1 MNDFEK
7 PQETQ
12 ETTNL
17 TDVSETASGNEG
29 YTFNLADKNNDQQL
43 TQKEAKVLPEIDTQ
57 KEFKLAD
64 ENKNNL
70 ISFNEY
76 MNTLPEKEQSKIN
89 NTPVN
94 NIPVNNAPVDNTPVD
109 NTPVDNAPV
118 DNAPVNEEVK
128 NRINS
133 AISSHNIDEIAN
145 VLNEVGDTDET
156 VLNDTYRQLSK
167 WNFEDLYELSKKS
180 NNIKW
185 KNIANAIAVDT
196 SDKDEQK
203 KKSREWDDF
212 VSSVDSTYK
221 KMKGNWKD
229 YVSKVDS
236 TSKVLND
243 LSDKR
248 ISKEEVEQILYR
260 DYVKKAKGYTEK
272 KKTKDDTTENKP
284 IQITEKTNVRERII
298 EEASRHIMEHG
309 KSLPKE
315 LKKSVQ
321 EISAEFIPFKF
332 EHENK
337 AKNNSEFAKSV
348 PNIENEEGL
357 GTDLGQAG
365 GSSSIPNGNVMQSG
379 FGGDSGSVGSEK
391 TSRTSQQP
399 LSSTPGGMSLPD
411 LPEPKFSFGGGFD
424 GIGNF
429 SNKKRPINIKMPKG
443 KKTKKAMEFPDL
455 SPDVEQH
462 NEMEGIPNVAKL
474 ARPIIKNGLYQNKED
489 KVDSDIYSRII
500 KDIIDEYKD
509 WENVDNVYL
518 REIPQLDITLY
529 YDGVSQPK
537 IKAQGMGG
545 KQNISTLLRSSGGRE
560 ILENLYTYIEEDK

>member
-1 MNDFEK
+1 MNDFEQLSDFEK

-17 TDVSETASGNEG
+17 TDVSETVSGNEG
-29 YTFNLADKNNDQQL
+29 YTFNIADKNNDQQL

-64 ENKNNL
+64 ENKDKL
-70 ISFNEY
+70 VSFNEY
-76 MNTLPEKEQSKIN
+76 MNALPEKEQSKIN
-89 NTPVN
+89 NAPIDN
-94 NIPVNNAPVDNTPVD
+94 APVNNAPIDNTPVD
-109 NTPVDNAPV
+109 NTPV
-118 DNAPVNEEVK
+118 NEELK

-133 AISSHNIDEIAN
+133 AISSHNVDEIAN
-145 VLNEVGDTDET
+145 VLNEVGDTDEI

-167 WNFEDLYELSKKS
+167 WNFEDLSELSKKS

-203 KKSREWDDF
+203 KKSREWNDF

-221 KMKGNWKD
+221 KMNGNWKD

-236 TSKVLND
+236 TSKILND

-272 KKTKDDTTENKP
+272 KKVKGDTTENKP

-337 AKNNSEFAKSV
+337 AKNNSEFAKSI
-348 PNIENEEGL
+348 PNIEEGL

-365 GSSSIPNGNVMQSG
+365 GSSSIPNGSVMQSG

-391 TSRTSQQP
+391 ISRTLQQP
-399 LSSTPGGMSLPD
+399 SSSTPGGMSLPD

-429 SNKKRPINIKMPKG
+429 TNKKRPIKIKIPKG
-443 KKTKKAMEFPDL
+443 KKVKAMAFPDL

-462 NEMEGIPNVAKL
+462 NEMEGIPNAAKL

-489 KVDSDIYSRII
+489 KVDSDIYSRVI

-537 IKAQGMGG
+537 IKSQGMGG
-545 KQNISTLLRSSGGRE
+545 KQNISTLLRSNGGRE
-560 ILENLYTYIEEDK
+560 ILENLYAYIEEDK